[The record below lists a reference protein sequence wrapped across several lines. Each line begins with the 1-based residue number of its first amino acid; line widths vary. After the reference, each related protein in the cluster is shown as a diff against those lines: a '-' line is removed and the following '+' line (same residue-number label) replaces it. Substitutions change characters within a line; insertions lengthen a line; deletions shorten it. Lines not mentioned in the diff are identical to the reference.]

1 MKKKTVKNRNFVQMH
16 VAEFNK
22 PAVFTDRKKAQKAGY
37 QKHKKGFEGYEKS
50 SPYGGDFFCLKFSI
64 SGLKMAF
71 VVDFKLDT
79 AVFWRDFR
87 FI

>member
-50 SPYGGDFFCLKFSI
+50 SPYGGDFF
-64 SGLKMAF
+64 
-71 VVDFKLDT
+71 
-79 AVFWRDFR
+79 
-87 FI
+87 